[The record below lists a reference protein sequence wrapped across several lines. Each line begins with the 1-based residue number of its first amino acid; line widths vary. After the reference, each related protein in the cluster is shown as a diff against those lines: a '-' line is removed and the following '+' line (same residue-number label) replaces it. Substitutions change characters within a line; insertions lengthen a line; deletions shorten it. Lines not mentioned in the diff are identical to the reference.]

1 PSRTAVIRRYLLPNG
16 KNNSRRIYSS
26 REPWAASEENLKFNI
41 FFPREV
47 CRLEEN
53 LRFHIF
59 FP

>member
-1 PSRTAVIRRYLLPNG
+1 MIRRYLLPNG